1 MLSQVDISG
10 PVSVPVPVL
19 VPLAGDGYDEKER
32 QMYKASLA
40 ALIRIL
46 SHLFVLVLVYF
57 FVSLSLSNSQS
68 PTDSLV
74 ALSLF

>member
-1 MLSQVDISG
+1 MLSQVDISV

-19 VPLAGDGYDEKER
+19 VPLAGDGYDETER

-57 FVSLSLSNSQS
+57 FVSLSLSTSQS
-68 PTDSLV
+68 RSDSLA